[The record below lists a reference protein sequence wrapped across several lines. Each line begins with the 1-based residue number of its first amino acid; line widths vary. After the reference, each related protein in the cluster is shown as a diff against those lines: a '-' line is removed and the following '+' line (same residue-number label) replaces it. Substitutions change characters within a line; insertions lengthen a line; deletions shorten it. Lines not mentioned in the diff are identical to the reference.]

1 MYAIASAMAEAAEP
15 GVGSHQNEDETVDTH
30 SETALKVNESEE
42 LPARTAL
49 TATDAAEGRPVSVPP
64 AMRPDARAA
73 ISLTRE
79 ACVPEEGSL

>member
-1 MYAIASAMAEAAEP
+1 
-15 GVGSHQNEDETVDTH
+15 
-30 SETALKVNESEE
+30 VNESEE

-79 ACVPEEGSL
+79 ACVPEEGSLWPGRRKRKLHSLLRACKTGFYSACDSCAQK